1 MLRRQSARESAAR
14 TYARALP
21 IVPVRARGLTIE
33 GADGRRYLD
42 CLSGAGT
49 LALGH
54 NHPVVLEA
62 IRKVLDSGAPLHV
75 LDLATPVKDA
85 FVTEL
90 FRTLPPGLADHARVQ
105 FCGPAGTD
113 AVEAALTLVR
123 AATGRTGVLAFTGAY
138 HGLTAGSLEASGGAH
153 DVRVARLPYPQDY
166 RCPFGVGGERGAE
179 LGARWAESLLDDPK
193 SGVRHP
199 AGMILEPVQG
209 EGGVIPAPDRWMRRM
224 RQITAERSIPLIA
237 DEVQTGVGRTGAFW
251 AVEHSG
257 IVPDVMVMSKAIGG
271 SLPLAVIVYRDALD
285 VWQPGA
291 HAGTFRGNQL
301 AMAAGTATLAY
312 VRENRLAERAATL
325 GSRMLGQL
333 RSLARDFP
341 CMGDVR
347 GRGLMIG
354 VEMVD
359 PEGASGPGPIGV
371 QRAATQAGD
380 ERGATADGA
389 HAHDVDPRPALPS
402 APALAAAVRRECLRR
417 GLIVEL
423 GGRHA
428 SVVRLLP
435 PLTITDEQAT
445 AVLDRL
451 ADAMAAASR
460 SPRPSLS
467 PHRSQ
472 GRGQSLST
480 SRSRS
485 RSRSRRMSDQRNP
498 QPGSGSG
505 PGSGSESG
513 SQSGAESGPESGAES
528 GSQSESG
535 PEFKSEPEPESESGS
550 GSGSE
555 SGLRP
560 PGRPA
565 DERQHRSENRAEPEP
580 RYRLQGRGQ
589 NRPEPRAQGQSP
601 NLPEQESQPELQG
614 EGKDR
619 PKPQAQGQPP
629 PQRQGQT
636 SNRSEQEFQ
645 RQLQGQGQGQGQGQ
659 THTRP
664 GHEPEQESQPRLQ
677 GQGQTHTRPEREPE
691 HESQRQS
698 QDPGQGR
705 SSWPPGTDRRRG
717 GHAEWAG

>member
-1 MLRRQSARESAAR
+1 MAVTEPVPEGILRRQSARESAAR

-62 IRKVLDSGAPLHV
+62 IRGVLDSGAPLHV

-85 FVTEL
+85 FITEL

-113 AVEAALTLVR
+113 AVEAALKLVR

-138 HGLTAGSLEASGGAH
+138 HGMTAGSLEASGGAY

-166 RCPFGVGGERGAE
+166 RCPFGVGGVRGSE
-179 LGARWAESLLDDPK
+179 LAARWTESVLDDPK
-193 SGVRHP
+193 SGVRRP

-209 EGGVIPAPDRWMRRM
+209 EGGVIPAPDAWMRRM
-224 RQITAERSIPLIA
+224 RQITVDRSIPLIA

-257 IVPDVMVMSKAIGG
+257 VIPDVMVLSKAIGG
-271 SLPLAVIVYRDALD
+271 SLPLAVVVYREDLD

-312 VRENRLAERAATL
+312 VREHRLAERAAVL
-325 GSRMLGQL
+325 GARMLGRL
-333 RSLARDFP
+333 RDLARDFP
-341 CMGDVR
+341 CIGDVR

-359 PEGASGPGPIGV
+359 PEGACGTGETGGIDAPLVDAHTDAGFDAPADDDGV
-371 QRAATQAGD
+371 GARAAKPRTEPQLAPV
-380 ERGATADGA
+380 TA
-389 HAHDVDPRPALPS
+389 PCPAD
-402 APALAAAVRRECLRR
+402 PALAVAVQRECLRR

-435 PLTITDEQAT
+435 PLTITDEQAA

-451 ADAMAAASR
+451 ADAVAAAAGNHAR
-460 SPRPSLS
+460 AK
-467 PHRSQ
+467 
-472 GRGQSLST
+472 GR
-480 SRSRS
+480 R
-485 RSRSRRMSDQRNP
+485 DHP
-498 QPGSGSG
+498 QPNPLNEPSR
-505 PGSGSESG
+505 PG
-513 SQSGAESGPESGAES
+513 
-528 GSQSESG
+528 
-535 PEFKSEPEPESESGS
+535 
-550 GSGSE
+550 
-555 SGLRP
+555 RP
-560 PGRPA
+560 PGRVPH
-565 DERQHRSENRAEPEP
+565 QGGRAE
-580 RYRLQGRGQ
+580 
-589 NRPEPRAQGQSP
+589 RAG
-601 NLPEQESQPELQG
+601 
-614 EGKDR
+614 
-619 PKPQAQGQPP
+619 
-629 PQRQGQT
+629 
-636 SNRSEQEFQ
+636 
-645 RQLQGQGQGQGQGQ
+645 
-659 THTRP
+659 
-664 GHEPEQESQPRLQ
+664 
-677 GQGQTHTRPEREPE
+677 
-691 HESQRQS
+691 
-698 QDPGQGR
+698 
-705 SSWPPGTDRRRG
+705 
-717 GHAEWAG
+717 